1 MLLLDIIML
10 RKKKTMQQAMNT
22 TIDVTSGGGTHTRI
36 KYEDDYTQEEHDVAN
51 TMITMQQEMKTKKK
65 REKWAEMA
73 GGNDV
78 VMLYCSRNEN
88 FDDGIEKQNLE
99 TINYIWEGQKKV
111 KKYDQIV
118 KNAKLIIIWYRVN
131 GKTEYKFIGYV
142 IKKKVIQER
151 NETNTLKM
159 KFKICKRPDILPYLT
174 KVPFYN
180 YKENNDKQATKSKK
194 NSFEML
200 GMKTRKLNWSHG
212 IMVGY

>member
-1 MLLLDIIML
+1 
-10 RKKKTMQQAMNT
+10 MQQAMKTINT
-22 TIDVTSGGGTHTRI
+22 TSGGGTHTRWT
-36 KYEDDYTQEEHDVAN
+36 YDEGEHTQEEDDVAN
-51 TMITMQQEMKTKKK
+51 TTQQEMNTMKR
-65 REKWAEMA
+65 REKWLEMA

-78 VMLYCSRNEN
+78 TMLFCSGDEK

-99 TINYIWEGQKKV
+99 TIYYSWEGQKKI

-118 KNAKLIIIWYRVN
+118 KSSKLILIWYRVN

-159 KFKICKRPDILPYLT
+159 RFKICKRPDILPYLT

-180 YKENNDKQATKSKK
+180 YKENNDNQATKSKK

-200 GMKTRKLNWSHG
+200 GMKPRKQNWSHG

>member
-1 MLLLDIIML
+1 
-10 RKKKTMQQAMNT
+10 MQQAMKTINT
-22 TIDVTSGGGTHTRI
+22 TSGGGTHTRWT
-36 KYEDDYTQEEHDVAN
+36 YDEEEHTQEEDDVAN
-51 TMITMQQEMKTKKK
+51 TMQQEMNTMK
-65 REKWAEMA
+65 RREEWLKMA
-73 GGNDV
+73 GGTDV
-78 VMLYCSRNEN
+78 PMLFCSGDEN

-99 TINYIWEGQKKV
+99 TIYYSWEGQKKI
-111 KKYDQIV
+111 KIYDQIV
-118 KNAKLIIIWYRVN
+118 KSAKLILIWYRVN

-159 KFKICKRPDILPYLT
+159 RFKICKRPDILPYLT

-194 NSFEML
+194 NSFELL
-200 GMKTRKLNWSHG
+200 GMKPRKQNWSHG